1 MFVDKPVPVAGVAV
15 GVTHSAE
22 LNVDGDVVGSG
33 SWAAEFV
40 RLEDCAVVECGESES
55 SFSVL
60 DGCHD

>member
-1 MFVDKPVPVAGVAV
+1 M
-15 GVTHSAE
+15 
-22 LNVDGDVVGSG
+22 
-33 SWAAEFV
+33 